1 NKIYRQKD
9 ESFIHILNQIRNNTC
24 DYDDLEAL
32 HLHYK
37 PHFRPYPDEGYITLT
52 THNYQADSLNQEE
65 LEKLPGSL
73 FKMEAIIAKE
83 FPENAY
89 PVDKSLYL
97 KVGAQI
103 MFIKNEKGEKR
114 RYYNGKIATISRIE
128 EGEVAVRFGQEEEEL
143 VLEKETWRNIRYQYH
158 KESDEIKEEELGT
171 FQQYPIR
178 LAWAVT
184 IHKSQGLTFDKA
196 IINAGKAF
204 APGQVYVALSRLTNL
219 QGLVLMS
226 RINTDA
232 IMTDDRVVSFTQ
244 TKLTEDQ
251 IQETLRRS
259 QLIYA
264 EQSLLDAF
272 AWEKL
277 VANFSELIESYAG
290 RALPEKEQAE

>member
-1 NKIYRQKD
+1 REHCLKKMAIVAPTGVAAINAGGVTIHSFFQLPFGMYLPTAKTVWGGEYQQVHNKNQPLGKLRFQKAKRKLIKELDLLLIDEISLVRADVMDAIDAVLRSVRRKPHLPFGGVQLLLIGDLFQLPPVVKENERELLSGFYNSPFFFDSLAIKEAEPIFIELNKIYRQKD

-128 EGEVAVRFGQEEEEL
+128 EGEVAVRFGQ
-143 VLEKETWRNIRYQYH
+143 
-158 KESDEIKEEELGT
+158 
-171 FQQYPIR
+171 
-178 LAWAVT
+178 
-184 IHKSQGLTFDKA
+184 
-196 IINAGKAF
+196 
-204 APGQVYVALSRLTNL
+204 
-219 QGLVLMS
+219 
-226 RINTDA
+226 
-232 IMTDDRVVSFTQ
+232 
-244 TKLTEDQ
+244 
-251 IQETLRRS
+251 
-259 QLIYA
+259 
-264 EQSLLDAF
+264 
-272 AWEKL
+272 
-277 VANFSELIESYAG
+277 
-290 RALPEKEQAE
+290 